1 MKKYSTP
8 KIEITVIKNTDI
20 ITASGVINKSDD
32 TQTALGKLVITF

>member
-20 ITASGVINKSDD
+20 ITASGVIKSDD